1 MIGARVRARYDRY
14 APPTGDEARW
24 LAMVAGAT
32 AVGALVYTVS
42 AYQVSP
48 AVFPLAL
55 VGLGFVC
62 AALAYPPLGVAGAL
76 LLLPA
81 ETLRLKL
88 PLGSLTPPEAILLLV
103 ALGWAARALV
113 APDTVALPRLRDTSI
128 LFLLLLIALGVSV
141 AVDGKVV
148 LRIFVVWTGFYFVY
162 LQAQT
167 FTPKEMRLVLAALVI
182 GAGVVGVEG
191 AVRYISSGEFG
202 LVQGTD
208 QTLGRAVGSLA
219 DANYFAA
226 LLVLGLLPGIA
237 LVVGDVRRNA
247 WLMPA
252 LVGAVVGLALSLS
265 RGGMSG
271 FAVGLLLLLLWRRW
285 RWVVGGVVL
294 LFVVFTAANAN
305 PIVKSDQFGIVT
317 KRLSS
322 LGSEKTEA
330 TTNRRPQI
338 WHTALDV
345 ASEHPFIG
353 VGVNQFIYQ
362 AARRDLFERGG
373 PLENAHS
380 IPLSLA
386 AETGLAGLIAFL
398 WFICQLAGRARR
410 ALRASSTLRY
420 TLAIGLAAALL
431 GFLIQ
436 GLTVVQLRVQIVAG
450 IFFVFAGMLTGLA
463 DQADGAP
470 VRSSSVTPAD
480 R

>member
-1 MIGARVRARYDRY
+1 MIGVRVRARYYRY
-14 APPTGDEARW
+14 TPPSRDDTLW
-24 LAMVAGAT
+24 LAAVAGLT
-32 AVGALVYTVS
+32 ALGALAYTVS

-48 AVFPLAL
+48 LIFPVAL

-62 AALAYPPLGVAGAL
+62 AALAYPQLGVAGAL

-81 ETLRLKL
+81 ESIRLKL
-88 PLGSLTPPEAILLLV
+88 PLGSLSPPETILLLI
-103 ALGWAARALV
+103 AAGWLGRALLR
-113 APDTVALPRLRDTSI
+113 PDTVAMPRLRDASVW
-128 LFLLLLIALGVSV
+128 LLLLLIGLGVAV

-148 LRIFVVWTGFYFVY
+148 LRVFLVWIGFYFVY

-167 FTPKEMRLVLAALVI
+167 FTPKQMRLVLAALVI

-191 AVRYISSGEFG
+191 AVRYLSSGQFG

-226 LLVLGLLPGIA
+226 LLVLALLPGIA
-237 LVVGDVRRNA
+237 LVVGDLRRHV
-247 WLMPA
+247 WLIPGLA
-252 LVGAVVGLALSLS
+252 GAVVGLALSLS

-285 RWVVGGVVL
+285 RWVVAAVVVVFVVL
-294 LFVVFTAANAN
+294 TAANAN

-317 KRLSS
+317 QRLST
-322 LGSEKTEA
+322 LGSEKTES
-330 TTNRRPQI
+330 TVSRRPQI

-345 ASEHPFIG
+345 ASEHPFLG

-362 AARRDLFERGG
+362 EARRGLFERGG

-386 AETGLAGLIAFL
+386 AETGLPGLVAFL

-410 ALRASSTLRY
+410 ALRTSSSLHY
-420 TLAIGLAAALL
+420 MLAIGLSAALL
-431 GFLIQ
+431 AFMIQ

-463 DQADGAP
+463 DHAGE
-470 VRSSSVTPAD
+470 RERLSG
-480 R
+480 